1 MVVAPKVLLFLQHYW
16 NRGVCT
22 TGCASETHYSSK
34 TRTTTVRGEGVN
46 VTLCVCQG
54 HMNTFN
60 SGGWWEVEAYL
71 KSSSFMISYHSN
83 WCMMTSYWRHW

>member
-1 MVVAPKVLLFLQHYW
+1 MMVAPKVLLFLQHYW
-16 NRGVCT
+16 NGGRGLHNRMCKWNT
-22 TGCASETHYSSK
+22 LFIE

-60 SGGWWEVEAYL
+60 SGGWWWGGLSEVL
-71 KSSSFMISYHSN
+71 
-83 WCMMTSYWRHW
+83 